1 MCSSTSYWAWNSS
14 SSLDLFWCSYPPK
27 IYSCLENICG
37 LESDWGDINF
47 SFCLWWW
54 CCFLSNFATYWRII
68 LPLIAISSCLF
79 YFLCKV
85 SLSSSSLDWDII
97 TILMVVLTSSYFS
110 FLGGM
115 CVGSKGLLCF
125 INLSFR
131 LSFLTLSSYG
141 YAYFFFSRGFTPI
154 GNQFWK
160 IISST
165 MAKWHTSFFG
175 FLLVV
180 PSIIFFW
187 HFSHLVNYLNNWKNI
202 IATQL
207 IDFPQFSLK
216 IIIAYLL
223 LKYCTLSF

>member
-1 MCSSTSYWAWNSS
+1 
-14 SSLDLFWCSYPPK
+14 
-27 IYSCLENICG
+27 
-37 LESDWGDINF
+37 
-47 SFCLWWW
+47 
-54 CCFLSNFATYWRII
+54 
-68 LPLIAISSCLF
+68 
-79 YFLCKV
+79 
-85 SLSSSSLDWDII
+85 
-97 TILMVVLTSSYFS
+97 
-110 FLGGM
+110 
-115 CVGSKGLLCF
+115 
-125 INLSFR
+125 
-131 LSFLTLSSYG
+131 
-141 YAYFFFSRGFTPI
+141 
-154 GNQFWK
+154 
-160 IISST
+160 